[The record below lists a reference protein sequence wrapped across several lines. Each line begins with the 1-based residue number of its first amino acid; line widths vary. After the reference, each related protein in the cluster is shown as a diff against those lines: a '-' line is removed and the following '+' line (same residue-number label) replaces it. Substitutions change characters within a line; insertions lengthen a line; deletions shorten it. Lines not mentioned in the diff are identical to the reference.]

1 MLFRLFVCADDGS
14 KFLLLLATR
23 PIAAGEEI
31 TLQYKSR
38 VLHRPDAS
46 LLLYGFLPPSPDSGA
61 PLLPAVDLP
70 AFMAANP
77 SRPSD
82 TSDDRSGEL
91 PSAPVG
97 SESTVCSQ
105 PASLPTLQS
114 IMQACGPLLV
124 GALLFP
130 PQSLASVIHPAPRC
144 ACLPAVP
151 TTTASW
157 AARLVMLAQ
166 YDRLSRA
173 LAAMPTSAEQDEAL
187 LAPGAELAGGAGG
200 SAAGAAA
207 RQRRV
212 LVDFRLRRK
221 RALRAALTRM
231 EAAWSQLSSLCA
243 LPDGCAARAARL
255 ALAPAGG
262 GSGPASPL
270 EAVLG
275 LLPTALLA
283 PLGSAVLWAWR
294 LRQIGAAALLAQPD
308 ILVPLAC
315 GAAMLFIARRGGLR
329 MR

>member
-1 MLFRLFVCADDGS
+1 MLSPRCSYGVCSCADDGS

-77 SRPSD
+77 SKPSD
-82 TSDDRSGEL
+82 TSDDRS
-91 PSAPVG
+91 
-97 SESTVCSQ
+97 
-105 PASLPTLQS
+105 
-114 IMQACGPLLV
+114 
-124 GALLFP
+124 
-130 PQSLASVIHPAPRC
+130 
-144 ACLPAVP
+144 VP

-187 LAPGAELAGGAGG
+187 LAPGAELTGGAGG

-207 RQRRV
+207 WQRRV

-221 RALRAALTRM
+221 RALRAALARM
-231 EAAWSQLSSLCA
+231 EAAWSQLSSL
-243 LPDGCAARAARL
+243 
-255 ALAPAGG
+255 
-262 GSGPASPL
+262 
-270 EAVLG
+270 V
-275 LLPTALLA
+275 
-283 PLGSAVLWAWR
+283 VLWAWR